1 MYSGTLKTYF
11 ILSILMG
18 AFFVFCSEAKAQSD
32 TLQKNETLLTQETTT
47 AEDDTAKK
55 PRKHSPKIATFS
67 SMLVPGLGQA
77 YNQKYWKIPIIWGG
91 GLALYSY
98 YDYNNAY
105 YHRFKL
111 ADEQVAEGLPVTDPD
126 IQKLED
132 NPDAI
137 EQYKNSFRRHR
148 DRALIFAGLLYT
160 ANVVDALVDA
170 HLLSYD
176 ISKDLSMQWQPAYIP
191 LDPETY
197 TQGVWGVNF
206 QIRF

>member
-1 MYSGTLKTYF
+1 MYSGSLKTYF
-11 ILSILMG
+11 IVSILAG
-18 AFFVFCSEAKAQSD
+18 AFFVFCTEAKAQSD
-32 TLQKNETLLTQETTT
+32 ISTKKENTPTQKT
-47 AEDDTAKK
+47 APAQDDTVKK
-55 PRKHSPKIATFS
+55 PRKHSPKVATIS
-67 SMLVPGLGQA
+67 SMLIPGLGQA

-98 YDYNNAY
+98 YDYNNSY

-111 ADEQVAEGLPVTDPD
+111 ADEQVSEGLPITDPD
-126 IQKLED
+126 IVKLQD

-191 LDPETY
+191 LHPATY
-197 TQGVWGVNF
+197 SQGAWGVNLQF
-206 QIRF
+206 RF